1 MKKLIIFDLDGVI
14 IDSKENMRV
23 SWKAVNK
30 SLNLKISFKRYFD
43 KIGMPFED
51 ILKKLRIN
59 RMFFKK
65 AKKIFRENSI
75 KNFNLI
81 KTYPETHKIIG
92 KLKKNPAYK
101 LAVLTSKEKTR
112 TIKILKR
119 FNLKFH
125 YVQCPIKGKK
135 GKPDPYLLNNL
146 LRKSKVKKSNCCYLG
161 DTSID
166 LKFSK
171 NSKINFIFCNY
182 GYGKIKKKNIK
193 KINKLSQV
201 FKFI

>member
-1 MKKLIIFDLDGVI
+1 M
-14 IDSKENMRV
+14 
-23 SWKAVNK
+23 
-30 SLNLKISFKRYFD
+30 
-43 KIGMPFED
+43 
-51 ILKKLRIN
+51 
-59 RMFFKK
+59 
-65 AKKIFRENSI
+65 
-75 KNFNLI
+75 
-81 KTYPETHKIIG
+81 
-92 KLKKNPAYK
+92 
-101 LAVLTSKEKTR
+101 
-112 TIKILKR
+112 KR

-125 YVQCPIKGKK
+125 HVQCPIKGKK

-166 LKFSK
+166 LRFSK

>member
-14 IDSKENMRV
+14 IDSKENMRA
-23 SWKAVNK
+23 SWNAVNK
-30 SLNLKISFKRYFD
+30 SFNFKISFKKYFD

-51 ILKKLRIN
+51 ILKKLKIN
-59 RMFFKK
+59 EIFFKK
-65 AKKIFRENSI
+65 AKKTFRENSI

-81 KTYPETHKIIG
+81 KTYPETHKVIRI
-92 KLKKNPAYK
+92 LKKNPDYK
-101 LAVLTSKEKTR
+101 LAVLTSKERTR

-135 GKPDPYLLNNL
+135 GKPYPYLLNNL
-146 LRKSKVKKSNCCYLG
+146 LRKSKIKRSHCCYLG

-166 LKFSK
+166 LRFSK
-171 NSKINFIFCNY
+171 NSKIKFIFCSY
-182 GYGKIKKKNIK
+182 GYGKINNKNIK
-193 KINKLSQV
+193 TINKLGQIL
-201 FKFI
+201 KFI

>member
-23 SWKAVNK
+23 SWNAVNK
-30 SLNLKISFKRYFD
+30 SFNFKISFKKYFD
-43 KIGMPFED
+43 KIGIPFED
-51 ILKKLRIN
+51 ILKKLKIN
-59 RMFFKK
+59 EIFFKK
-65 AKKIFRENSI
+65 AKKTFRENSI

-81 KTYPETHKIIG
+81 KTYPETHKVIRI
-92 KLKKNPAYK
+92 LKKNPDYK
-101 LAVLTSKEKTR
+101 LAVLTSKERTR

-135 GKPDPYLLNNL
+135 GKPYPYLLNNL
-146 LRKSKVKKSNCCYLG
+146 LRKSKIKRSHCCYLG

-166 LKFSK
+166 LRFSK
-171 NSKINFIFCNY
+171 NSKIKFIFCSY
-182 GYGKIKKKNIK
+182 GYGKINNKNIK
-193 KINKLSQV
+193 TINKLGQIL
-201 FKFI
+201 KFI